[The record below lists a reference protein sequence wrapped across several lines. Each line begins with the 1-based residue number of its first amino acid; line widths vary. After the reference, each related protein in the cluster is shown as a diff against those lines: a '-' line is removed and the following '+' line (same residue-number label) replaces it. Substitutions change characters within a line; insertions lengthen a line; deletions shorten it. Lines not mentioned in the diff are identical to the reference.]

1 MKLTNGMTYL
11 ISAVLFSLSGYASAS
26 LNVFTCEPEWAS
38 LAQELG
44 GEKVSV
50 YSATTGLQDPHHIE
64 ARPSLIAKAR
74 NADLLICTGAEL
86 EIGWLPQVLQQ
97 AGNARIQPGQP
108 GNVEAAQF
116 VERIDIPTRV
126 DRAEGDVHAAG
137 NPHIQLDPRNI
148 KLVAAELHKRL
159 LQVDA
164 ANTGYY
170 QQRNKQFTLRWDAAM
185 ANWEKQAEP
194 LRGIPVVVHHKLF
207 GYLFRWLGIREIGQ
221 LEPKPGVEPTT
232 AHLAE
237 LLQQLSQHPA
247 KIVLRASYQDD
258 RASRWLAEHAHLAAV
273 ALPATVGGND
283 QAKDLFGLFDTII
296 QQLRGAK

>member
-1 MKLTNGMTYL
+1 MRNRQGIHYFL
-11 ISAVLFSLSGYASAS
+11 IAALLSFSGHASAT
-26 LNVFTCEPEWAS
+26 LNVFSCEPEWAS
-38 LAQELG
+38 LVQELG
-44 GEKVSV
+44 GDKVNV
-50 YSATTGLQDPHHIE
+50 YSATSGMQDPHHIE

-97 AGNARIQPGQP
+97 AGNAKIQPGQP
-108 GNVEAAQF
+108 GNLEAAQW
-116 VERIDIPTRV
+116 VEKIDIPTRL

-148 KLVAAELHKRL
+148 KLVAVELNKRL
-159 LQVDA
+159 VQIDS
-164 ANTGYY
+164 ANTNYY
-170 QQRNKQFTLRWDAAM
+170 QQRNKQFMLRWEAAM
-185 ANWEKQAEP
+185 ATWEKQAEP

-207 GYLFRWLGIREIGQ
+207 GYLFRWLGIKEIGQ

-237 LLQQLSQHPA
+237 LIAQLSQNPA
-247 KIVLRASYQDD
+247 KLVIRASYQDE
-258 RASRWLAEHAHLAAV
+258 RASRWLADHAHLTAV
-273 ALPATVGGND
+273 ALPATVGGSD